1 MKMNVIKKIKNN
13 ERLNLED
20 GLALYEL
27 DLFTLGELA
36 DTKRKALHSKKSY
49 FNINRHINPTN
60 ICKDICKFCAY
71 SASRKNPK
79 PYTLSHEEILAIID
93 DIVKR
98 DVKEVHIVSAHNPDT
113 GLEWYLNI
121 FKKIKQKYPYLHI
134 KALTAAE
141 IHFLSQEYHKSH
153 EEIIDLMIKNG
164 VDSIPGGGAEIF
176 DEEIRNRICKGKV
189 NSKQWLDIHTLWHT
203 QGKKPNA
210 TMLFGHIE
218 NRSHRIDHMLR
229 LREVQDKTGG
239 FNSFVP
245 LVYQTENNFLKVDD
259 FLSGQEILK
268 TMAVS
273 RLILDNIPNIKAY
286 WVTSTVNLALLSQE
300 FGANDLDG
308 TIEKESIN
316 SAAGA
321 NSANGTPLLE
331 FVELIRNSGF
341 IPVERD
347 SLYNEL
353 KFW

>member
-1 MKMNVIKKIKNN
+1 MMKK
-13 ERLNLED
+13 ENLLRSMVLII
-20 GLALYEL
+20 GVT
-27 DLFTLGELA
+27 LFTACGGG
-36 DTKRKALHSKKSY
+36 S
-49 FNINRHINPTN
+49 
-60 ICKDICKFCAY
+60 
-71 SASRKNPK
+71 SAAN
-79 PYTLSHEEILAIID
+79 
-93 DIVKR
+93 
-98 DVKEVHIVSAHNPDT
+98 SAVNGAVLVTH
-113 GLEWYLNI
+113 
-121 FKKIKQKYPYLHI
+121 
-134 KALTAAE
+134 
-141 IHFLSQEYHKSH
+141 
-153 EEIIDLMIKNG
+153 NG
-164 VDSIPGGGAEIF
+164 VDYGTVVSPHTGKVWLDRKLGAARVCTNLNDTACYGDYYQWGRDADGHEDSLSNTTNVKSPTVVNVGHSDFIIGLTNWTANFVDVNGSLKIANWSNVNGQSVCPIGFRVPTHIEIF
-176 DEEIRNRICKGKV
+176 DETIREKICKGKV
-189 NSKQWLDIHTLWHT
+189 SSKQWLNIHRLWHKK
-203 QGKKPNA
+203 GKKSNA

-245 LVYQTENNFLKVDD
+245 LVYQTENNFLKVND